1 VAKDTRKEG
10 ARLQPAEGFALR
22 GMMMEVKQKH
32 VSHKPN
38 HKPKSC
44 FYDAFES
51 WSHAQRIPLSVRP
64 CQVENQWLTCWRSCG
79 RPPV

>member
-1 VAKDTRKEG
+1 LWRKIPVKKEQDFSPL
-10 ARLQPAEGFALR
+10 RGFALR

-32 VSHKPN
+32 VSHEPN
-38 HKPKSC
+38 HEPKSS

-64 CQVENQWLTCWRSCG
+64 CQVQNQ
-79 RPPV
+79 